1 MTAVHDVMSTAPVT
15 VTPAT
20 SISDLLSLFDRH
32 DFNAL
37 PVMGRAGGM
46 LGIVSKLD
54 VLRLFLGSGLA
65 PSSIGIACAADVM
78 NRKIVT
84 VAAQDSIVDA
94 GNLMIETKLRS
105 FPVVHR
111 RHAPVELVG
120 MLSRGDVL
128 RALRFQLEE
137 RGPRPPMSGQGQQER
152 AQVETLIDEIMEQ
165 TFPASDAPA
174 WGVVGARLSRL
185 RELGRP
191 GEE

>member
-1 MTAVHDVMSTAPVT
+1 MTAVHDAMSTAPIT

-20 SISDLLSLFDRH
+20 SISDLLALFDRH

-37 PVMGRAGGM
+37 PVMERAGSM
-46 LGIVSKLD
+46 VGIVSKLD

-65 PSSIGIACAADVM
+65 PSTIGVACAADVM
-78 NRKIVT
+78 SRNIVT

-105 FPVVHR
+105 FPVLHR
-111 RHAPVELVG
+111 RHGPVELVG

-137 RGPRPPMSGQGQQER
+137 QGPGSPTSGRGPQER

-185 RELGRP
+185 RQPGRP